1 MTMHHVVCVR
11 DLAAETFGR
20 IFTVHHPA
28 QAVRSFTDEVNNP
41 ESEVGR
47 HAEDYELWSVGT
59 FDDSSGKLTSNAA
72 RIVRAIDLKKGA

>member
-1 MTMHHVVCVR
+1 MTQHTIVCVR

-20 IFTVHHPA
+20 PFTVHHPA
-28 QAVRSFTDEVNNP
+28 QAVLSFIDEVNNR

-59 FDDSSGKLTSNAA
+59 FDDATGKLSSDLT
-72 RIVRAIDLKKGA
+72 RIARAIDLKKG